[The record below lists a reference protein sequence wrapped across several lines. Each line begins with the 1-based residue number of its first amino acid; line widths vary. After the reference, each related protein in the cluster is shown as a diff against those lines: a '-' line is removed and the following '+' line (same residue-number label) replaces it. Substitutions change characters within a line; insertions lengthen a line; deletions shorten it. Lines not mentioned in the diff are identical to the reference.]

1 MLPEV
6 VPLSTNR
13 REVAVAKKNVTL
25 VFTIMN
31 AIPSVRT
38 SDIRWYYAANAPVGR
53 PDFTAAEFEDITD
66 LMNRTSVSTLTY
78 SSDRLSLTVDNIV
91 QAIGDVTET
100 DQGRYFLSATN
111 PAGENSD
118 YIDVFVKGNQ
128 RISTSFTFQNTYTY

>member
-1 MLPEV
+1 MPPEV

-13 REVAVAKKNVTL
+13 REVAVAEKDVTL

-31 AIPSVRT
+31 AIPSVET
-38 SDIRWYYAANAPVGR
+38 SDIRWYYAANAPVGC

-78 SSDRLSLTVDNIV
+78 TSDRLSITVDNIV

-118 YIDVFVKGNQ
+118 HIDIIVRGKL
-128 RISTSFTFQNTYTY
+128 YDC

>member
-31 AIPSVRT
+31 AIPSVKT
-38 SDIRWYYAANAPVGR
+38 SDIRWYYAANSPVGR

-78 SSDRLSLTVDNIV
+78 STDRLSLTVDNIV